1 MLIFGI
7 MSIRPRDFEVEV
19 NTTVVVNTLNVYLAV
34 NVFHLIGV
42 CQSRYMTFFNESP
55 RFAVF
60 CWSSRNSMAIDTFN
74 FIAEK

>member
-7 MSIRPRDFEVEV
+7 MSIRPGDFEVEV
-19 NTTVVVNTLNVYLAV
+19 YATVVVNTLNVYLAV
-34 NVFHLIGV
+34 DVFHLICV
-42 CQSRYMTFFNESP
+42 CQSRCMSFFDKPP

-60 CWSSRNSMAIDTFN
+60 CWSIRNSMAIDAFN